1 MSWPEWV
8 WKCPKALKQYD
19 NMRKHDGYEMW
30 IAGIPCAAA
39 TAYEAEN
46 RILEELLAAAAAR
59 GETLAHV
66 DVRDGDIIINH
77 QLSDGQVLLACVF
90 TAPYIIDGVP
100 ILRGAT
106 CVQDE
111 WHCYTNAARQWLKD
125 DPDLGYVKKPIPH
138 PPGWC
143 YISTE
148 TELHIR
154 NTSSRSEA
162 MQQMEK
168 YGRAY
173 VTRFAAEQIEPH
185 ILAAKQKVAKKTVE
199 LDILAGWSSR

>member
-1 MSWPEWV
+1 MSWPKWV
-8 WKCPKALKQYD
+8 WKCPKVLKQYD

-46 RILEELLAAAAAR
+46 RILEDLLAAVAAR
-59 GETLAHV
+59 GETLADV

-90 TAPYIIDGVP
+90 TTPYIIDGLP
-100 ILRGAT
+100 ILRGAP
-106 CVQDE
+106 CVQDK
-111 WHCYTNAARQWLKD
+111 WYSYTDGARHWLKD
-125 DPDLGYVKKPIPH
+125 EPDFGYVKKPIPH
-138 PPGWC
+138 PLGWC
-143 YISTE
+143 YISNT

-154 NTSSRSEA
+154 NTSSHSEA

-168 YGRAY
+168 RARAY
-173 VTRFAAEQIEPH
+173 VARFAAERIEPQ
-185 ILAAKQKVAKKTVE
+185 IIAEKQKVAKKTAE
-199 LDILAGWSSR
+199 HDILTRWSSR